1 MENMDMSEL
10 PEPVARIIAKMV
22 EEPKLQLGKPEATKP
37 PSPVKLSLVDGAAIG
52 MLSRG
57 RFTMS
62 VSSSSA
68 PQSSLPIL
76 LYPPKPGDDCQRG
89 RKRRPAPATSVP
101 YWGFICAL
109 RIPRSRRT
117 LPADKAVSETH
128 VA

>member
-1 MENMDMSEL
+1 MTISFEI
-10 PEPVARIIAKMV
+10 PEDI
-22 EEPKLQLGKPEATKP
+22 EEADGLVFLKLGCEA
-37 PSPVKLSLVDGAAIG
+37 DQRR
-52 MLSRG
+52 SRACL
-57 RFTMS
+57 
-62 VSSSSA
+62 A

-128 VA
+128 VT

>member
-1 MENMDMSEL
+1 
-10 PEPVARIIAKMV
+10 
-22 EEPKLQLGKPEATKP
+22 
-37 PSPVKLSLVDGAAIG
+37 
-52 MLSRG
+52 
-57 RFTMS
+57 MS

-117 LPADKAVSETH
+117 CRPTRPLARLCGLTVYGTLPYTWLGREDI
-128 VA
+128 